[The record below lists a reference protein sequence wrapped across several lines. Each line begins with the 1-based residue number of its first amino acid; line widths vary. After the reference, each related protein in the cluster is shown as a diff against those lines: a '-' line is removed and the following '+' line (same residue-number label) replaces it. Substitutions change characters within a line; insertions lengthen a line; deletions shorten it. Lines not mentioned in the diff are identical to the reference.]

1 MSLRDVVRAMIL
13 FKWFL
18 EKLMKIKV
26 LKEKIL
32 EEIRKRAE
40 KGEKT
45 YVCQILSVLFFLK
58 FTTL

>member
-1 MSLRDVVRAMIL
+1 MSLRDIVRAMIL

-26 LKEKIL
+26 LKEKLL
-32 EEIRKRAE
+32 EEIRKRNE

-45 YVCQILSVLFFLK
+45 HVCQTLSNLFF
-58 FTTL
+58 